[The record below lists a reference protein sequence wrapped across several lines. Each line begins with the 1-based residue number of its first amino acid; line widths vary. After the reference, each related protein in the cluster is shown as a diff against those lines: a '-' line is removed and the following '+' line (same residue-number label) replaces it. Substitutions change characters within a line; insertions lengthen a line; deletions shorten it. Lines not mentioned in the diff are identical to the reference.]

1 MLLARMAEA
10 VYWGGRYLERAE
22 CTARIVQV
30 HTDAH
35 VDMPVGEDVGWEP
48 LLAIAGVDGEFDEHY
63 AVVSEPGGD
72 RAAEDD
78 VIEFLLHSDKN
89 PSSILGALS
98 SARENLRTARPVVP
112 REAWEAGN
120 DLWLTSLDY
129 LDETSSR
136 KGRVQWL
143 RRVIAGA
150 QRINGIM
157 LGTMSRDEAMSFFTI
172 GQNLER
178 ADLTTRVLDVRSENL
193 HPRRGDDPYDVV
205 HWMAVLRSLAAY
217 QPFRRAMPAR
227 PQGGSTLRFL
237 LQDDR
242 FPRAVSA
249 CLTET
254 RSQLKGLAR
263 SEDTLDACT
272 DAAMLVAAAAVPRL
286 TLGGLSEFLDEVQVA
301 LSDIHDKIDRTYF
314 RPSLHRMAAFLR
326 GVVTTATAAEPFED
340 GDTPER
346 NGQTWPGYVP
356 VPGRADE
363 LLGPDGTIRS
373 RWKHL
378 AADMAGLGPS
388 GLVARRTEVSRLLRN
403 EGATYNVTLDEPEPA
418 AALAARPV
426 STGDR
431 RGRMVRASKQPWP
444 SGPPSSSSCSPTST
458 GNVGCWPTGSSPPS
472 WSSVIPASSGPV
484 WE

>member
-35 VDMPVGEDVGWEP
+35 VDIPVGEDVGWEP
-48 LLAIAGVDGEFDEHY
+48 LLAIAGVDREFDDHY
-63 AVVSEPGGD
+63 AVVCEPGGD

-263 SEDTLDACT
+263 SEITLDACT

-286 TLGGLSEFLDEVQVA
+286 TLGGLSEFLDGVQVA
-301 LSDIHDKIDRTYF
+301 LSDVHDKIDRTYF
-314 RPSLHRMAAFLR
+314 RPSFV
-326 GVVTTATAAEPFED
+326 GW
-340 GDTPER
+340 
-346 NGQTWPGYVP
+346 Q
-356 VPGRADE
+356 
-363 LLGPDGTIRS
+363 
-373 RWKHL
+373 
-378 AADMAGLGPS
+378 
-388 GLVARRTEVSRLLRN
+388 
-403 EGATYNVTLDEPEPA
+403 
-418 AALAARPV
+418 
-426 STGDR
+426 
-431 RGRMVRASKQPWP
+431 
-444 SGPPSSSSCSPTST
+444 PSS
-458 GNVGCWPTGSSPPS
+458 V
-472 WSSVIPASSGPV
+472 AS
-484 WE
+484 